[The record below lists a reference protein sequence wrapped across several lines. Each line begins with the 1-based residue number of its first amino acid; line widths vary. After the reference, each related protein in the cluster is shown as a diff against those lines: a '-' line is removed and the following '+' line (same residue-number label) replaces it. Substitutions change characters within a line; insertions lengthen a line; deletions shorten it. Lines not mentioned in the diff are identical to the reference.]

1 MRNMV
6 EEEMGKTATARGGRR
21 RKGGGTAVKKSWMV
35 VSETGE
41 SHVEDVDKH
50 SIMRRTGLPAR
61 DLRVLDPALFHPSSI
76 LGRDKAIV
84 VNVECVKAIIT
95 ANQVFMINSTD
106 PFFIRFLQDLQ
117 QRVPP
122 NNNRTPSRT
131 SNEMDGDC
139 EEKPLLQD
147 GSPLLQSGIDSNPP
161 PEIFDH
167 GTPISNIAVTTAP
180 KKLPFEFRALEA
192 CIESACSVLEFETQ
206 RLEEE
211 TYPALDELTSKISS
225 LNLDV
230 AEMYLTQ
237 KLNASVSDLAS
248 VTEEYNSEVEDIN
261 ESDDSR
267 SVRDKSYGIKL
278 DVEELEMLLEAYFAQ
293 INGILQKLT
302 SLSEYVDDI
311 EDYINIMLD
320 DKRNQLL
327 QVSITLNTINMI
339 VNAGIV
345 VVGLFCMNIHID
357 LFDGKP
363 RQFWATTAGTLVG
376 CILLFLVSVWWGKKR
391 YLLSQ

>member
-1 MRNMV
+1 MKKGTMGRMRNMV
-6 EEEMGKTATARGGRR
+6 EEEMGKTARGVR

-122 NNNRTPSRT
+122 NNNRTPSRVLPFNYIYMYVYTFLLLLSISLSKGLQRLNLVVQT

-139 EEKPLLQD
+139 EEKPLLED

-192 CIESACSVLEFETQ
+192 CIESACSVLEFEVCNVI
-206 RLEEE
+206 
-211 TYPALDELTSKISS
+211 IS
-225 LNLDV
+225 L
-230 AEMYLTQ
+230 
-237 KLNASVSDLAS
+237 
-248 VTEEYNSEVEDIN
+248 
-261 ESDDSR
+261 
-267 SVRDKSYGIKL
+267 
-278 DVEELEMLLEAYFAQ
+278 F
-293 INGILQKLT
+293 ILF
-302 SLSEYVDDI
+302 I
-311 EDYINIMLD
+311 YI
-320 DKRNQLL
+320 
-327 QVSITLNTINMI
+327 
-339 VNAGIV
+339 
-345 VVGLFCMNIHID
+345 
-357 LFDGKP
+357 
-363 RQFWATTAGTLVG
+363 
-376 CILLFLVSVWWGKKR
+376 
-391 YLLSQ
+391 